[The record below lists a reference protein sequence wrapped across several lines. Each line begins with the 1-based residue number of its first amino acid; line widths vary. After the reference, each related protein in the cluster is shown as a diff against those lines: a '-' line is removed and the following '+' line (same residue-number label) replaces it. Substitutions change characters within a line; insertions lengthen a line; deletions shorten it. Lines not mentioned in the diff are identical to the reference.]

1 MWIVHWL
8 IKSGVS
14 IWIQLHNYKIF
25 VFISIETNTLSN
37 KRLYCIQMYIANKCF
52 NFRPFFLITHSW
64 KSSLIKKPKS
74 MVRFVFILTT
84 DKIINTYFSKF
95 ITSGFSS
102 SSCSFLITWRTDL
115 WKQKCEKVTAFAQ
128 SHNNKISL
136 SKCSLLIPTLCCEY
150 TKYAKLTL
158 NGNWYHQNCNK
169 KSNPTTWLYLNN

>member
-84 DKIINTYFSKF
+84 DEIINTYFSKF

-115 WKQKCEKVTAFAQ
+115 WKQKCEKVTVFAQ
-128 SHNNKISL
+128 IVITTRYLWANAHYWYPHFAVNIQNMQ
-136 SKCSLLIPTLCCEY
+136 
-150 TKYAKLTL
+150 
-158 NGNWYHQNCNK
+158 NWH
-169 KSNPTTWLYLNN
+169 

>member
-102 SSCSFLITWRTDL
+102 SSGSFLITWRTDL

-128 SHNNKISL
+128 IVITTRYLWANAHYWYPHFPVNIQNMQ
-136 SKCSLLIPTLCCEY
+136 
-150 TKYAKLTL
+150 
-158 NGNWYHQNCNK
+158 NWH
-169 KSNPTTWLYLNN
+169 